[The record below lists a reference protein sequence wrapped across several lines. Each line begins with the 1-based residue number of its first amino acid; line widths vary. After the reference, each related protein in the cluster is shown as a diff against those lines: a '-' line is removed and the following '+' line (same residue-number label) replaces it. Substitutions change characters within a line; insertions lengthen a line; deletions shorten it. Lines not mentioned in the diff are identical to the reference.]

1 MNLQSKNS
9 TVNVSD
15 SDNSQEPVTGK
26 EMKTDPTTSHKLCNN
41 SAVSNLHNIF
51 LSNIHFIEH
60 IKMFTYCNIENYHQ
74 FMNYTILPIPM

>member
-15 SDNSQEPVTGK
+15 SDNSQEPATGK
-26 EMKTDPTTSHKLCNN
+26 EMKTGPTTSYKLGNN

-51 LSNIHFIEH
+51 LSTIYFIEH
-60 IKMFTYCNIENYHQ
+60 IKLFIYCNIENCHQ
-74 FMNYTILPIPM
+74 FMN